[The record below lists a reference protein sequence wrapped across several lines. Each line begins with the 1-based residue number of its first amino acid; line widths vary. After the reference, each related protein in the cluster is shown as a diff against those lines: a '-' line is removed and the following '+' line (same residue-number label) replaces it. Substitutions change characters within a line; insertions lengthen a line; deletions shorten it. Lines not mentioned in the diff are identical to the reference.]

1 VPDAEPSTSFD
12 GYVAARYPAL
22 VRTATLLT
30 GDHHEAEDLVQG
42 ALVKAVGVWR
52 RIADDPEPYVRRILV
67 NDNVSRWRRH
77 RGRVTVSGDP
87 TRGRDRPAPQEP
99 PEERLD
105 LAAALA
111 TLAPR
116 QRTVVVLRYF
126 EDLTERETAALMGIA
141 VGTVKSQTR
150 DALARLRRVLPDLTT
165 GEEEGP
171 AWQHDGHAQRDEG
184 VPHR

>member
-1 VPDAEPSTSFD
+1 MPDDELSASFD
-12 GYVAARYPAL
+12 AYVAARYPAL

-42 ALVKAVGVWR
+42 ALVKAVAVWR

-67 NDNVSRWRRH
+67 NDNISRWRRH
-77 RGRVTVSGDP
+77 RGRVTVWGDP
-87 TRGRDRPAPQEP
+87 TGGRDRPGPEEP
-99 PEERLD
+99 AEERLD

-116 QRTVVVLRYF
+116 QRTVLVLRYF

-150 DALARLRRVLPDLTT
+150 DALARLRRVLPELTT
-165 GEEEGP
+165 GEGDAP
-171 AWQHDGHAQRDEG
+171 AWQHGGHAQRDEG